1 MCERRIRLTAKVIGR
16 RNNAR
21 RSTGAIE
28 QNKCRAPP
36 GAGEWWR
43 GGAAAGE
50 QKRGFKKKKGGFSAI
65 KKKQKKKRKEWESG
79 SSSPQFFF
87 QARVRVPQSTSAA
100 PKRTSILVQVCK
112 RAHPSN
118 PHFDFVYFTIY
129 SHVIFCQNHTF
140 SPPKKAGVD
149 KNTDLANQRPK
160 NWTQSS
166 RGQRSA
172 GTADPPERPLTDVQ
186 ESS

>member
-1 MCERRIRLTAKVIGR
+1 MGIRF
-16 RNNAR
+16 
-21 RSTGAIE
+21 E
-28 QNKCRAPP
+28 HP
-36 GAGEWWR
+36 
-43 GGAAAGE
+43 
-50 QKRGFKKKKGGFSAI
+50 KKKL
-65 KKKQKKKRKEWESG
+65 
-79 SSSPQFFF
+79 
-87 QARVRVPQSTSAA
+87 ARVRVPQRTSAA

-129 SHVIFCQNHTF
+129 SHVIFSQNHTF

-166 RGQRSA
+166 RGQRSD
-172 GTADPPERPLTDVQ
+172 GTADYSARYSVSSFIEYNAGQHVPSSSFKERTGLSRSDSKKFDKSKGHVRQALLPSGIWLR
-186 ESS
+186 EINHP